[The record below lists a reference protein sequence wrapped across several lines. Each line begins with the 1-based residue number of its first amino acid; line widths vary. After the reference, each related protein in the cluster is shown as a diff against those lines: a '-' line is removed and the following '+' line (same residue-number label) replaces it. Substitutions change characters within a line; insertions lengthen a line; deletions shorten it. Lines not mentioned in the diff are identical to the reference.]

1 MMEKF
6 MCVPFLSGQVTGYCP
21 RGVLKMLEIIASVDI
36 GATKITA
43 SLSNRGG
50 IIVRI
55 YQPTRLTG
63 DEGSIPNQV
72 KELVDKCL
80 TMADLGTVQL
90 TAIGVSTAGPF
101 QRMDG
106 KLHLVSPNICGG
118 MAPERGV
125 LPNNWRSVP
134 IEKDLGEHFR
144 NLVIENDAVSGAI
157 AERTFGAGRGHDN
170 LLYVTWSTGIGTGAF
185 VDGRLIRGKNGNAPH
200 GGHVFLGDSGPVC
213 GCGNTCDLESV
224 ASGTAIALQYGGG
237 ATTAE
242 VFEAYSKG
250 DAKAKK
256 VIKEAASYFARG
268 LSSINC
274 VLDTGLIVI
283 GGSVFL
289 NNRDLLLPLIKEE
302 FYRSFPALTRDVL
315 FATSELGEYLGD
327 IAAISLVIPEDWI
340 KEWGTGK
347 PWERAPDTIYLDR

>member
-1 MMEKF
+1 
-6 MCVPFLSGQVTGYCP
+6 
-21 RGVLKMLEIIASVDI
+21 MLEIIATIDI

-43 SLSNRGG
+43 SLCNRGG
-50 IIVRI
+50 IIIRV
-55 YQPTRLTG
+55 YQRTRLTG
-63 DEGSIPNQV
+63 DEGSIPDQV
-72 KELVDKCL
+72 NELVERCFI
-80 TMADLGTVQL
+80 MAGLGPDRL
-90 TAIGVSTAGPF
+90 TAIGISTAGPF

-106 KLHLVSPNICGG
+106 ELHLVSPNICGG

-125 LPNNWRSVP
+125 LPNNWSSVP
-134 IEKDLGEHFR
+134 LEKELSKHFK
-144 NLVIENDAVSGAI
+144 NLVIQNDAVSGAM
-157 AERTFGAGRGHDN
+157 AERTFGAGRGYDN

-237 ATTAE
+237 GTTAA
-242 VFEAYSKG
+242 VFEACSKG
-250 DAKAKK
+250 DRKAKK
-256 VIKEAASYFARG
+256 VIQEAATYFARG
-268 LSSINC
+268 LASINC

-289 NNRDLLLPLIKEE
+289 NNEDLLLPLLKEE
-302 FYRSFPALTRDVL
+302 FYRSFPALSRDVQ
-315 FATSELGEYLGD
+315 FASSELGEYLGD

-340 KEWGTGK
+340 EEWRTTK
-347 PWERAPDTIYLDR
+347 PWERAPDTIYLDL